1 MRDSSGT
8 LQADFAVDHAGAG
21 NDGATLPLVADLE
34 FDPYTALDHTNEC
47 YGLTPAQ
54 MVSWIRTFVKEVH
67 RRTGQRPAIY
77 TISDWWDK
85 CTGSS
90 TAFAGDPL
98 WIADFSSKG
107 KTPLL
112 PTGWSSYAS
121 WQYTSAGKVAG
132 IKTATD
138 ISALSPTALEVA
150 APGRQSVGANSN
162 PSLPIHSLDSGQP
175 LSYSATGA
183 PELAWR

>member
-1 MRDSSGT
+1 
-8 LQADFAVDHAGAG
+8 
-21 NDGATLPLVADLE
+21 VADLE

-54 MVSWIRTFVKEVH
+54 MVSWIRAFVKEAD

-77 TISDWWDK
+77 TVSDWWDK

-98 WIADFSSKG
+98 WIADYAFTD

-112 PTGWSSYAS
+112 PTAWNGYAY
-121 WQYTSAGKVAG
+121 WQYTSAGKVPG
-132 IKTATD
+132 IKTA
-138 ISALSPTALEVA
+138 P
-150 APGRQSVGANSN
+150 APA
-162 PSLPIHSLDSGQP
+162 
-175 LSYSATGA
+175 
-183 PELAWR
+183 